1 MLRSY
6 FKIAIRNIFKNRTYS
21 FINIAGLGLGLA
33 TGFIMLL
40 WVNNEYSMNR
50 YHKHSDRIYQVNAK
64 FKSGNGETQVWETTP
79 APIAL
84 FARQNISDIEQIARL
99 RSPFG
104 LKQAVKI
111 DNKIFIEDKIGYTEN
126 ELFKIFDFPV
136 IAGNPKEPFA
146 KGLSVVLPESTAK
159 KYFGEDDPVG
169 KVLSFRDTTV
179 VVSAVIKDFPAN
191 SSLQYSL
198 LVSLD
203 MAKLK
208 FRGNGNWKTIDQ
220 DWGNYD
226 YSTYCLL
233 KKGGNIQNA
242 STAMLAELKKAN
254 PQAAG
259 DMLDFPFRPLKDV
272 YLYKADGTKGRL
284 IMVEIFFLV
293 AIFVLLIASINYIN
307 LVTARSTQ
315 RIKEI
320 GIRKIIGAA
329 KRQLCRQFF
338 IETGVLLALATV
350 TAFLLM
356 NLLMPVYQQVSGN
369 TTAYDFANWQ
379 LWKVLGAIVAVV
391 WLLTGLYP
399 ALLLSSFRPIES
411 LKGKIFLSSTGFIR
425 KSLVVLQFVVSIT
438 LVLGTV
444 FIHRQLSY
452 IQNKDLNINTSN
464 VIVFPTWKM
473 KGKGNDFKNE
483 IQRLSYVQDITVA
496 DMSLFDGAN
505 SSGGLDWEGKATNE
519 NITAVHMD
527 VDKNFMQFFHTD
539 LKEGTDFG
547 TISPGSPNFILNE
560 TAVRKMALQKP
571 IGETIRFRGDTGI
584 IIGVVKDFHFE
595 SLQKEIRPT
604 VIKYNAEAPE
614 FVYARVEQRKA
625 QQLINFTEK
634 FWKQIEPA
642 LPLEYAFLDDELARQ
657 YDKET
662 RASHLFDAFAV
673 ITMFISCLGL
683 FGLAT
688 YSAERRVKEIG
699 IRKVLGAGTTRLAS
713 LLSRE
718 FIILVVIA
726 IVIAIPIVWIGMTR
740 LLNYFAYRISLQWWV
755 FLATSVVAVSI
766 AVITVSF
773 QTIRAAVANP
783 VKSLRTE

>member
-1 MLRSY
+1 MIKSY
-6 FKIAIRNIFKNRTYS
+6 FKVAVRNILKNRTYS

-50 YHKHSDRIYQVNAK
+50 YHKHADRIYQVNAR
-64 FKSGNGETQVWETTP
+64 FKSGTGEMQVWEYTP
-79 APIAL
+79 APIAV

-99 RSPFG
+99 RSPLG

-111 DNKIFIEDKIGYTEN
+111 DNKIFVEDKIGYTEN
-126 ELFKIFDFPV
+126 ELFKIFDLSV

-159 KYFGEDDPVG
+159 KYFGEDDPIG
-169 KVLSFRDTTV
+169 KILTFRDTTV
-179 VVSAVIKDFPAN
+179 VVSAVVKDFPVN

-198 LVSLD
+198 LFSLD
-203 MAKLK
+203 MIKLK
-208 FRGNGNWKTIDQ
+208 FRGNGGWKTIDQ
-220 DWGNYD
+220 DWGNFD
-226 YSTYCLL
+226 YSTFCLL

-242 STAMLAELKKAN
+242 SSAILAELKKAN
-254 PQAAG
+254 PRAG
-259 DMLDFPFRPLKDV
+259 TDMIDFPFRPLKDV
-272 YLYKADGTKGRL
+272 YLYKADGSKGRL
-284 IMVEIFFLV
+284 VMVEIFFIV
-293 AIFVLLIASINYIN
+293 AVFVLLIASINYIN
-307 LVTARSTQ
+307 LVTARATQ
-315 RIKEI
+315 RVKEI

-329 KRQLCRQFF
+329 KRQLCWQFF
-338 IETGVLLALATV
+338 IETGVLLVLATA
-350 TAFLLM
+350 TALILM

-369 TTAYDFANWQ
+369 TTAYDFANRR
-379 LWKVLGAIVAVV
+379 LWKVLAAIVGAV

-411 LKGKIFLSSTGFIR
+411 LKGKIFLSGTGFIR

-438 LVLGTV
+438 LILGTV
-444 FIHRQLSY
+444 FIHRQLNY
-452 IQNKDLNINTSN
+452 IQNKDLHINISN
-464 VIVFPTWKM
+464 VIVFPVWKM

-483 IQRLSYVQDITVA
+483 IQRLSYVQDVTTA

-505 SSGGLDWEGKATNE
+505 TSGGLDWPGRTQDEKMIA
-519 NITAVHMD
+519 AHVD
-527 VDKNFMQFFHTD
+527 VDKNFMHFFQTA

-547 TISPGSPNFILNE
+547 NVSPGSPNFILNE
-560 TAVRKMALQKP
+560 TAVRKMRLEKP
-571 IGETIRFRGDTGI
+571 IGQTIQFRGDTGT

-595 SLQKEIRPT
+595 SLQREIQPT
-604 VIKYNAEAPE
+604 VIKYNPE
-614 FVYARVEQRKA
+614 EPGFVYARVEQRKA

-642 LPLEYAFLDDELARQ
+642 LPLEYAFVDDQLARQ

-662 RASHLFDAFAV
+662 RASHLFDAFAL

-688 YSAERRVKEIG
+688 YSAERRIKEIG
-699 IRKVLGAGTTRLAS
+699 IRKVLGAGTTRLAG

-718 FIILVVIA
+718 FIILVLIA
-726 IVIAIPIVWIGMTR
+726 IAIAVPVVWIGMTK
-740 LLNYFAYRISLQWWV
+740 LLNYFAYRVSLQWWV
-755 FLATSVVAVSI
+755 FFTTAAIAVLI